1 MDWAL
6 REVESSLT
14 RAPRKPTFKG
24 MKTVSIEKLPV
35 DAQRMV
41 QEAII
46 EEIVVTQNGRP
57 LAVLRGFKDSSDREN
72 YWSERE
78 QKLAVLRESDADS
91 TQVISE
97 DRDRG

>member
-1 MDWAL
+1 
-6 REVESSLT
+6 
-14 RAPRKPTFKG
+14 

-35 DAQRMV
+35 DTQRMV

-57 LAVLRGFKDSSDREN
+57 LAVLRGFGDTSDREQ

-78 QKLAVLRESDADS
+78 RKLAALPEIDMDS
-91 TQVISE
+91 TQFISE
-97 DRDRG
+97 ERDRR